1 MPGRKWEHNVTRR
14 DTFRAVAASAVAAA
28 NPGHAQRPPGMAP
41 TRITNVRVIFT
52 CPPFPGFDLKAYTR
66 LVVTRVE
73 TSEAGLYGVGCATFT
88 FRPEAVASAIE
99 QSLKPFVI
107 GKDPEM
113 VEDLWASM
121 NASTLWRSGPV
132 LHNAISGIDMALWDI
147 KSKRAGMPLYQF
159 LGGKMRSAAQC
170 YGHVAGRDG
179 AECAE
184 NVQRLTAEGFRHVRI
199 ELTGTTVPATE
210 RTLTEATRG
219 LPTEMMQ
226 DGSRY
231 VRGTPKLFADVRK
244 ICGEEVELLHDIHGE
259 LHPAECIDMIK
270 RIEPYRPYFIEDP
283 FYPEEIGFMPRL
295 RQATTVPIALGEK
308 FVNKHEFVGLIKDRL
323 IDFLRVHQSYIGGI
337 TAARRLAVLCEWHGV
352 RTAWHAPR
360 DTSPIG
366 HAANLHL
373 DLAVPNFG
381 IQERIVF
388 GDAVEEVFPGCPK
401 IRNGMM
407 YANDVPG
414 LGIDINEKLAA
425 KYPFPSDPGNF
436 GPKRRRE
443 GGVVEN

>member
-1 MPGRKWEHNVTRR
+1 MTRR
-14 DTFRAVAASAVAAA
+14 DTIRAAIAPVLAHAQAASAQNTRGLGPV
-28 NPGHAQRPPGMAP
+28 
-41 TRITNVRVIFT
+41 RITNVRVILT
-52 CPPFPGFDLKAYTR
+52 CPPFPGFSLKAYTR
-66 LVVTRVE
+66 LVVTKVE
-73 TSEAGLYGVGCATFT
+73 TSEAGLYGVGCGTYT
-88 FRPEAVASAIE
+88 FRPEAVAAAIE
-99 QSLKPFVI
+99 QYLKPFVI
-107 GKDPEM
+107 GKNPEM
-113 VEDLWASM
+113 VEDLWAAM
-121 NASTLWRSGPV
+121 NASTLWRGGPV

-147 KSKRAGMPLYQF
+147 KSKRAQMPLYQF

-170 YGHVAGRDG
+170 YAHTGGRDG
-179 AECAE
+179 NECAE
-184 NVQRLTAEGFRHVRI
+184 NVQRLSAEGFRHIRI
-199 ELTGTTVPATE
+199 ELADTTVPATE
-210 RTLTEATRG
+210 TTLTEATRG
-219 LPTEMMQ
+219 LPTELMQ
-226 DGSRY
+226 DGARY
-231 VRGTPKLFADVRK
+231 VQGTPKLFAHVRK
-244 ICGEEVELLHDIHGE
+244 VCGDEVELLHDIHGE

-308 FVNKHEFVGLIKDRL
+308 FVNKHEFIGLIKDRL
-323 IDFLRVHQSYIGGI
+323 IDFIRVHQSYIGGI

-388 GDAVEEVFPGCPK
+388 GDAVEEVFPGCPS
-401 IRNGMM
+401 IRKGMM
-407 YANDVPG
+407 YANDSPG

-425 KYPFPSDPGNF
+425 KYPLPPEPGNF